1 MKGIIIEGNKVT
13 VILSNYIAKG
23 KYIKCGE
30 QFLLRSERDLDNAI
44 LYNYRKQIIDEIK
57 K

>member
-13 VILSNYIAKG
+13 IILSNYIAKG

-30 QFLLRSERDLDNAI
+30 QILLRSERDLDNTI
-44 LYNYRKQIIDEIK
+44 LYNYRKQIIDEIRK
-57 K
+57 